1 MKENQKLFQMMEWH
15 RGDMIPVK
23 STDAQG
29 NKSKDRIVK
38 ITQSEADELNRDFDT
53 RRGMGTKVKYVEVE
67 GQKTATATTSNA
79 DDGELKKWRAIYE
92 EKIGK
97 KPYYAWTVEQLMDK
111 IDNK

>member
-15 RGDMIPVK
+15 RGELIPVK

-29 NKSKDRIVK
+29 KKSKDRIVK
-38 ITQSEADELNRDFDT
+38 ITQSEADELNRDFDI

-67 GQKTATATTSNA
+67 GQKTEPQNGE
-79 DDGELKKWRAIYE
+79 DELKKWRGIYE

-97 KPYYAWTVEQLMDK
+97 KPYYAWTVEQLIEK
-111 IDNK
+111 IENK